1 MYSKL
6 IASFLAGI
14 LMLPAQQTEPA
25 ASKLVAVDPS
35 GLKIV
40 VVEGEGAT
48 NQVRSRSGV
57 APVIEVRDAD
67 DKPVPGAEVYFQLPL
82 GGPGGYFNG
91 WLRNQT
97 VKTDKA
103 GRAAATGFTPNDE
116 EGRFNIKVT
125 ATAGTR
131 SASAVIAQSNVRGA
145 GTAPA
150 SAARASG
157 SRKTMWTVLAIAGAA
172 AVGGGI
178 YAGTRGDSTTA
189 ATAAKSINIT
199 AGAITVGGP
208 R

>member
-1 MYSKL
+1 LYSKL
-6 IASFLAGI
+6 IASLLAAS
-14 LMLPAQQTEPA
+14 LMLPAQQAEPA
-25 ASKLVAVDPS
+25 ASKLVAADPS

-48 NQVRSRSGV
+48 NQIRSRSGV
-57 APVIEVRDAD
+57 APVVEVRDAD

-82 GGPGGYFNG
+82 GGPSGYFNG

-97 VKTDKA
+97 VKTDKN
-103 GRAAATGFTPNDE
+103 GRAAATGYTSNDE
-116 EGRFNIKVT
+116 EGRFNIKVS

-131 SASAVIAQSNVRGA
+131 TASGVIAQSNVRGA
-145 GTAPA
+145 GSAPA
-150 SAARASG
+150 TAARSSS
-157 SRKTMWTVLAIAGAA
+157 SRKTLWTVLAVAGAA

-178 YAGTRGDSTTA
+178 YAGTRGDSPTA
-189 ATAAKSINIT
+189 AAAAKSINIS